1 MLPVTKIQ
9 RFCTKDGP
17 GIRTTVFLKGCPL
30 RCAWCH
36 NPETQSP
43 AAQFFYCADL
53 CIRCGV
59 CADVCPA
66 DVHRLADGGH
76 SLDRARC
83 VRCMKCAEACPT
95 GALKILG

>member
-43 AAQFFYCADL
+43 AGQTSAQTPQRMHKSAQ
-53 CIRCGV
+53 
-59 CADVCPA
+59 
-66 DVHRLADGGH
+66 
-76 SLDRARC
+76 
-83 VRCMKCAEACPT
+83 
-95 GALKILG
+95 